1 MKFFEHILKGLMLMF
16 TALLTAS
23 LFFAACRTTKS
34 VNKEVTRE
42 LGKDSFHYREIANVN
57 RVFIPMA
64 KADMV
69 IPVKLLTDSNYRY
82 AEKSNGRA
90 KVVFEKH
97 GTDSITITAHCD
109 SLEQV
114 IVSKDKEI
122 YQLQKQQL
130 EQIKD
135 KQVTV
140 VVKRT
145 WFERLILWA
154 CALFVLLQGVQFI
167 LKFLKTPIW
176 QKLLAAVKAAI
187 KR

>member
-1 MKFFEHILKGLMLMF
+1 MIFFEKILRCLIFTL
-16 TALLTAS
+16 TALLLAS
-23 LFFAACRTTKS
+23 IFFIACRSAKNTSHQITNS
-34 VNKEVTRE
+34 S
-42 LGKDSFHYREIANVN
+42 LMDSIVYREVANV
-57 RVFIPMA
+57 RKILVPVS
-64 KADMV
+64 KADLI
-69 IPVKLLTDSNYRY
+69 IPSALLNDSNFRY

-97 GTDSITITAHCD
+97 GTNSITITAHCD

-130 EQIKD
+130 ESIKY
-135 KQVTV
+135 KQTTV
-140 VVKRT
+140 VVKHT
-145 WFERLILWA
+145 WFERLTLWA
-154 CALFVLLQGVQFI
+154 CALFVLLQSIQFI

-176 QKLLAAVKAAI
+176 QKLLAVLKAVL